1 MCSVKQTLV
10 TFSLRLSLSLSI
22 SSTLKKEKVGRNL
35 HSYDGINSYVLSAGV
50 GTRKAK
56 IESIE
61 RDDLGL
67 AIFVL
72 HIMPDTES

>member
-10 TFSLRLSLSLSI
+10 TFSLRLSLSLH
-22 SSTLKKEKVGRNL
+22 LLNFEEEEKVGRNL
-35 HSYDGINSYVLSAGV
+35 HSYDGINSFVLSAGV